1 MVCETDVSVG
11 VLVLDSHNKAAGL
24 DERVVAVDCVE
35 LEKNLK
41 LSFDSTLKT
50 LMLCWLLAEE
60 KKNDYLR
67 ENLEFSF
74 W

>member
-1 MVCETDVSVG
+1 MI
-11 VLVLDSHNKAAGL
+11 LNF
-24 DERVVAVDCVE
+24 
-35 LEKNLK
+35 
-41 LSFDSTLKT
+41 LSFESTLKT

-67 ENLEFSF
+67 ENLEFFF